1 MLHTTF
7 SLLRRSGACETGY
20 RKLAKSLGG
29 VNRYGRDTPI
39 PLSAVIDSNGLDDAL
54 WCLRAAIE
62 QSEGLSRDFT
72 CDCADSVALLLT
84 DERSLTAIAVSRR
97 HARGQ
102 ATDNDLSAAR
112 AATSAAEWAA
122 TSAAASAAEWAAT
135 WVAARAAA
143 SAAARDAARAAEW
156 AAASAAARD
165 AARAATSAAAS
176 AAAWVA
182 ARAAAWVAARDA
194 ARDALA
200 DRFSARIAAHDPVD
214 NPLGEVPE
222 QMPCLVNIGG
232 TPCAA

>member
-1 MLHTTF
+1 MLHTTLN
-7 SLLRRSGACETGY
+7 LLRRAGACETGY

-29 VNRYGRDTPI
+29 VTRCGRDTPI

-54 WCLRAAIE
+54 WCLRATIE
-62 QSEGLSRDFT
+62 PSDAFSRDFA

-112 AATSAAEWAA
+112 VDAWDAAWGAARDAA
-122 TSAAASAAEWAAT
+122 WDAAWGAAWD
-135 WVAARAAA
+135 AARAAA
-143 SAAARDAARAAEW
+143 MDAARA
-156 AAASAAARD
+156 
-165 AARAATSAAAS
+165 
-176 AAAWVA
+176 
-182 ARAAAWVAARDA
+182 A

-200 DRFSARIAAHDPVD
+200 DRFSARLAAHDPVD

>member
-20 RKLAKSLGG
+20 RKLAKSLGE
-29 VNRYGRDTPI
+29 VTKYGRDTPI

-84 DERSLTAIAVSRR
+84 DERSLTAIAVARR

-112 AATSAAEWAA
+112 D
-122 TSAAASAAEWAAT
+122 
-135 WVAARAAA
+135 
-143 SAAARDAARAAEW
+143 AARDAARVAAGAVAW
-156 AAASAAARD
+156 STARA
-165 AARAATSAAAS
+165 AARAAAMAAAMAAAGAAAGAAAS
-176 AAAWVA
+176 AAAW
-182 ARAAAWVAARDA
+182 AAAWAAT
-194 ARDALA
+194 RDALA